1 MRALVLAFASAVLF
15 GASTPASKLLL
26 GSLQPFQLAG
36 LLYLGAA
43 AGMAPVA
50 ARELRAGARF
60 RLDRANLRRLGGA
73 VLFGGVLA
81 PVLLLAALRLTLA
94 GSVSLLLNLEMVATA
109 LLGVALFREHL
120 GRNAWLGVAGIACAG
135 ALVAADGGMPGLAGA
150 GLAGAACVCWG
161 LDNNWTALI
170 DGITPAQSTLV
181 KGLVAGTTN
190 TAIGLAVAPLD
201 APPDTVAAALAVGA
215 LCYGVSIALYIASA
229 QQLGATRAQSVF
241 ASAPFIGAALAFAV
255 LGEPVRPLQVLAVVV
270 LVPSIAAAYT
280 SQHQHA

>member
-50 ARELRAGARF
+50 ARELRAGARL
-60 RLDRANLRRLGGA
+60 RIDRANARRLAGA

-94 GSVSLLLNLEMVATA
+94 GSVALLLNLEMVATA

-120 GRNAWLGVAGIACAG
+120 GRGAWLGVAGVATAG
-135 ALVAADGGMPGLAGA
+135 ALVAADGGVPGLLGA
-150 GLAGAACVCWG
+150 LLAAAACLCWG

-181 KGLVAGTTN
+181 KGLGAGATN
-190 TAIGLAVAPLD
+190 LAIGVASAPL
-201 APPDTVAAALAVGA
+201 AASRPTLAAAL
-215 LCYGVSIALYIASA
+215 
-229 QQLGATRAQSVF
+229 
-241 ASAPFIGAALAFAV
+241 
-255 LGEPVRPLQVLAVVV
+255 
-270 LVPSIAAAYT
+270 
-280 SQHQHA
+280 